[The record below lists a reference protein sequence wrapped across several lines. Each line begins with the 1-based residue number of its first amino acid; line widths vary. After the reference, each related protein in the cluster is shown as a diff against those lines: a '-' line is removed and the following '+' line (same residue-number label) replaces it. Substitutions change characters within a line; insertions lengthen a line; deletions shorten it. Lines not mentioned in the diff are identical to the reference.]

1 MNNWLKLS
9 EVMKQM
15 LIEGCT
21 DENTLRKNTYK
32 KAQKIFA
39 DQINAVFERD
49 GIKAVREIEREI
61 MAYIN
66 FWIRAEKEE
75 VRKPRENFGKINL
88 DIVRERLVSQ

>member
-21 DENTLRKNTYK
+21 DEDTLRKRAYK

-49 GIKAVREIEREI
+49 GVKAVRELEREI

-75 VRKPRENFGKINL
+75 VRKPRENFGKIDLN
-88 DIVRERLVSQ
+88 IVKERLMSQ